1 MTRRLLIVGDDR
13 SAASAAA
20 SAAGFEVV
28 RRDPDLVLCHG
39 GDGTLLR
46 AERLQPGVPKLP
58 VRLARAASLCPLHS
72 LDAVLQRYLAGALP
86 LAELDMLQL
95 ALGAARFQALNDVVL
110 RNENPALALRFRIS
124 VGGRP
129 VGHETTGD
137 GLVLATPF
145 GSTGY
150 FSSISRR
157 RLESGIGIA
166 FNNCTSNPREPLILP
181 DTAIV
186 RVDVTRGPGVLVYD
200 NDPRSVVLREGH
212 GFEVRRSAQ
221 RARVHGLDALACQ
234 VCVRRDE
241 VSFNPH

>member
-1 MTRRLLIVGDDR
+1 MSSRLLIVGDER
-13 SAASAAA
+13 AVAAA
-20 SAAGFEVV
+20 AAEAAGFEVV

-58 VRLARAASLCPLHS
+58 VRLARAASLCPSHRLE
-72 LDAVLQRYLAGALP
+72 AVLRRFLDGALP
-86 LAELDMLQL
+86 LVELEMLQL
-95 ALGAARFQALNDVVL
+95 ALGSARFHALNDVVL

-124 VGGRP
+124 VDGQP
-129 VGHETTGD
+129 VDRETTGD
-137 GLVLATPF
+137 GIVLATPF

-150 FSSISRR
+150 FGSITRR

-166 FNNCTSNPREPLILP
+166 FNNCTSSPREPLILP
-181 DTAIV
+181 DTSIV
-186 RVDVTRGPGVLVYD
+186 RVGVTRGPGVLVYD

-212 GFEVRRSAQ
+212 GFEVRRSER